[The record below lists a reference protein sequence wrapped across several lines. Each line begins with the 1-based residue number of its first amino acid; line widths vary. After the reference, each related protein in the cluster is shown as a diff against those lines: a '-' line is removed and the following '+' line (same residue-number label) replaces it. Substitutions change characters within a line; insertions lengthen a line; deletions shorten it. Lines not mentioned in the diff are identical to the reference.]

1 MDTRARL
8 LITSR
13 TAALIG
19 LAFALLTLMTTDPAR
34 AGRYTQIAEA
44 PTLAGGTGE
53 IIQAAAYSRIQT
65 ESEGAQAVDLEYGF
79 EFGLTDAL
87 QVGLALPALSVA
99 WQGEHRETGWSGITA
114 WGLFNLSN
122 PESAPVGLT
131 LAVVGAGDGDYRS
144 LEAGVI
150 LEKALGNWIVNYN
163 TLVGYAGARH
173 AGVSH
178 ERVVSQALGASF
190 AAWSWLAVGCELIH
204 SLTWLDVARHEPA
217 CLHGG
222 PNLAMDFGR
231 LWITMTPLLHLRR
244 VSGEPEFSLQT
255 QIGMPF

>member
-1 MDTRARL
+1 MDTRAKL
-8 LITSR
+8 LITWR
-13 TAALIG
+13 TVALVG
-19 LAFALLTLMTTDPAR
+19 LAFALLSLMTTVPAR

-44 PTLAGGTGE
+44 PTLARGTGE
-53 IIQAAAYSRIQT
+53 IIQAAAYSHIQT
-65 ESEGAQAVDLEYGF
+65 ESAEAQAVDLEYGF

-99 WQGEHRETGWSGITA
+99 WQGEQRETGWSGITA

-144 LEAGVI
+144 VEAGVI
-150 LEKALGNWIVNYN
+150 LEKALGKWIVNYN
-163 TLVGYAGARH
+163 ALAGYADTRH
-173 AGVSH
+173 AGVSR

-190 AAWSWLAVGCELIH
+190 AAAGWLAVGCEVIH

-217 CLHGG
+217 SLHGG
-222 PNLAMDFGR
+222 PNLALDFGR
-231 LWITMTPLLHLRR
+231 LWVTMTPLLHLHR
-244 VSGEPEFSLQT
+244 VSGEAEFSLHT
-255 QIGMPF
+255 QIGLPF